1 MNAYASTVTKQASF
15 HTLLVLKCI
24 NAIYNAVQLYSQP
37 EGALYQTL
45 DKLSSTAKFS
55 NYCYGKNTLKKSKL
69 VNDQCV
75 FSM

>member
-1 MNAYASTVTKQASF
+1 MHQ
-15 HTLLVLKCI
+15 